1 MSKLFGT
8 DGIRGLAN
16 RYPMNVEL
24 AFQLGQTIGY
34 YNKNRKNRNIL
45 LGKDTR
51 ISGDMLEAA
60 LIAGLC
66 SSGTNVLRAGVIT
79 TPAAGYLTK
88 HYHASMGMVIS
99 ASHNPYYDNG
109 IKIFTG
115 EGFKINKRIEREI
128 EEILFQ
134 EKYKKMR
141 NTGRNIGKVIP
152 LKEAHGIYFKHL
164 LDTIPSDFE
173 KPDYKIVLDCANGSS
188 SHIVPELFSEL
199 NINFKIIN
207 NAPNGININHECG
220 STCIN
225 SLQKIVL
232 QEKADL
238 GLAFD
243 GDADRMLAVDE
254 KGALVDGDQIM
265 VIYANAFI
273 GEKRLGNNIIVTT
286 HMSNLGFDETINK
299 MGGSVI
305 RTDIGDK
312 YVLKKMLDINSL
324 LGGEQSGHI
333 IFLPYSPNGDGIIT
347 AFQFLYA
354 LNKKNRNERVSVQA
368 GLMKKYFQRL
378 INYKISNKRSLLQN
392 EKFNKL
398 NEEIGKYF
406 QGEGRILI
414 RLSGT
419 EDKIRVLLE
428 SKEEEKIKESKKIID
443 EYIANLPNIN
453 KNIY

>member
-24 AFQLGQTIGY
+24 AFQLGQAVGY
-34 YNKNRKNRNIL
+34 FNKNKKNRNIL

-60 LIAGLC
+60 LSAGIC
-66 SSGTNVLRAGVIT
+66 SSGTNVLSAGIIT
-79 TPAAGYLTK
+79 TPAVGYLTK
-88 HYHASMGMVIS
+88 HYQASMGMVIS

-109 IKIFTG
+109 IKIFTDDG
-115 EGFKINKRIEREI
+115 LKIDKRIEREI

-141 NTGRNIGKVIP
+141 NTGRNIGKIMP
-152 LKEAHGIYFKHL
+152 LKEAHEIYFKYL
-164 LDTIPSDFE
+164 LGTIPDDFK
-173 KPDYKIVLDCANGSS
+173 KPGYKIVLDCANGSS
-188 SHIVPELFSEL
+188 SYIIPELFTEL
-199 NINFKIIN
+199 NINFKTIN
-207 NAPNGININHECG
+207 NSPNGININRECG
-220 STCIN
+220 STNIN
-225 SLQKIVL
+225 SLQKFVL

-243 GDADRMLAVDE
+243 GDADRMLAMDE
-254 KGALVDGDQIM
+254 KGNLVDGDQIM

-273 GEKRLGNNIIVTT
+273 KEDRLGNNIIVTT
-286 HMSNLGFDETINK
+286 HMSNLGFDETINE

-312 YVLKKMLDINSL
+312 YVLKKMLNVDSL

-347 AFQFLYA
+347 AFQLLNA
-354 LNKKNRNERVSVQA
+354 LNKSNERVSIQA
-368 GLMKKYFQRL
+368 RLMKKYFQKL
-378 INYKISNKRSLLQN
+378 INYEISNKKELL
-392 EKFNKL
+392 KSKKLDKL
-398 NEEIGKYF
+398 NEKIEKFF
-406 QGEGRILI
+406 QNEGRVLI

-428 SKEEEKIKESKKIID
+428 SKEEKKIKESKKIID
-443 EYIANLPNIN
+443 EYITNLPNFS
-453 KNIY
+453 KDVS

>member
-1 MSKLFGT
+1 MSTLFGT
-8 DGIRGLAN
+8 DGIRGFAN
-16 RYPMNVEL
+16 RYPMNAEL
-24 AFQLGQTIGY
+24 VLQLGQAIGY
-34 YNKNRKNRNIL
+34 YNKNKKNRNIL

-60 LIAGLC
+60 LSAGLC

-88 HYHASMGMVIS
+88 HYKAGMGIVIS

-115 EGFKINKRIEREI
+115 DGFKIGKRIEREI
-128 EEILFQ
+128 EKILFQ
-134 EKYKKMR
+134 EKHKKMR
-141 NTGRNIGKVIP
+141 NIGRNIGKVIP
-152 LKEAHGIYFKHL
+152 LKEAREIYFKHL
-164 LDTIPSDFE
+164 LGTIPDDFK

-188 SHIVPELFSEL
+188 SNIIQELFTEL

-207 NAPNGININHECG
+207 NTPDGININRECG
-220 STCIN
+220 STYIN
-225 SLQKIVL
+225 SLQKFIL
-232 QEKADL
+232 HEKADL

-254 KGALVDGDQIM
+254 KGTLVDGDQIM

-273 GEKRLGNNIIVTT
+273 KEERLGNNIIVTT
-286 HMSNLGFDETINK
+286 HMSNLGFDETINE

-312 YVLKKMLDINSL
+312 YVLKKMLNINSL

-347 AFQFLYA
+347 AFQLLYA
-354 LNKKNRNERVSVQA
+354 LSRKNERVSIQA
-368 GLMKKYFQRL
+368 GLMKKYFQKL
-378 INYKISNKRSLLQN
+378 INYKISNKKDLLQN
-392 EKFNKL
+392 ENFYKL
-398 NEEIGKYF
+398 NEEIKKLF
-406 QGEGRILI
+406 QEEGRFLI

-428 SKEEEKIKESKKIID
+428 SKEEKKIKESKKIID
-443 EYIANLPNIN
+443 KYIASLSNLN
-453 KNIY
+453 KDIY